1 MPIHIPTIDDVRA
14 AETAIRPHVSPAPLV
29 RSYPLEKE
37 IGLPEGRRVWLKD
50 YGWTPVGS
58 FKLLGAL
65 NWVAN
70 NLERIGSRTVV
81 AHSSG
86 NFASGISYAGMRFGK
101 RVHRRDSGFYQQTVL
116 RIALPLGAQPVIL
129 RLPNLS

>member
-1 MPIHIPTIDDVRA
+1 MPLHIPTIDDVRA
-14 AETAIRPHVSPAPLV
+14 AEAAIRPHVSPAPLV

-37 IGLPEGRRVWLKD
+37 LGLPEGRRVWLKD

-81 AHSSG
+81 PIRRE
-86 NFASGISYAGMRFGK
+86 ISPR
-101 RVHRRDSGFYQQTVL
+101 GFLTRGCDL
-116 RIALPLGAQPVIL
+116 A
-129 RLPNLS
+129 NEWSW